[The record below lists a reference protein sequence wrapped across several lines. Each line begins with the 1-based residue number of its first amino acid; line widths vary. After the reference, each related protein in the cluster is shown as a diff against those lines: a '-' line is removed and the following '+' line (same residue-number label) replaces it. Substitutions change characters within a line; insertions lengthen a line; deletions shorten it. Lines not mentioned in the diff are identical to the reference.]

1 MRANPLF
8 LTGISKLRRLIIKEW
23 IKGVLTTT
31 FLLSLILNS
40 IALGVQEI
48 GLFRWE
54 GYSIY
59 PLLILVSFV
68 FCLLCALRT
77 KKSFM
82 DELIEIDVRLDLKER
97 LSTAYEYHQHG
108 RKSVFVDLLIEEA
121 GNLLG
126 SIKPTQLFPGNFSPA
141 HLLIPL
147 FAGVI
152 IILLLVDFTPTA
164 PIRDR
169 VTEER
174 LKQIGSKMEQY
185 SKRELQ
191 DIEKAKFRRDVHRQ
205 MENIAKELKGESMT
219 KKGLLKSLGQ
229 LIREAKVERAQ
240 LARRLE
246 AELSLGDITHTPML
260 KPLQREKVTPNELKQ
275 LRKKLEELFESH
287 VPASLSRDISSLDQN
302 LRLEEF
308 LDKTMN
314 EIRVA
319 LSKEVESYLLEREKE
334 VFGGKASEQSNDN
347 NKETS
352 RGQALAVLQ
361 SGAADS
367 KRQISSATAG
377 RGKAKGEKRSPYELE
392 SSKSPAIKDKGGSGQ
407 GDWYNVYVRSLPI
420 IDKAK
425 LKEED
430 LIRPYRQELESV
442 LQKEDIPL
450 NYREYIKSYFLSI
463 GLKKEENR
471 NGYSN

>member
-1 MRANPLF
+1 LRANPLF
-8 LTGISKLRRLIIKEW
+8 LTGISKLRKLIIKEW
-23 IKGVLTTT
+23 IKHVLTTT

-48 GLFRWE
+48 RLFFWE

-68 FCLLCALRT
+68 FSLLYALRR

-82 DELIEIDVRLDLKER
+82 DELIEIDVRLNLQER
-97 LSTAYEYHQHG
+97 LSTAYECHQRG
-108 RKSVFVDLLIEEA
+108 RKSVFVDLLMKEA

-126 SIKPTQLFPGNFSPA
+126 SIKTSQLFPRNFSPA
-141 HLLIPL
+141 HLLIPI

-152 IILLLVDFTPTA
+152 IILLLVDFAPTA
-164 PIRDR
+164 PIRDKA
-169 VTEER
+169 TEER
-174 LKQIGSKMEQY
+174 LKQIGSQMEQY

-191 DIEKAKFRRDVHRQ
+191 DIQRAKFRKDVHRQ
-205 MENIAKELKGESMT
+205 MENIAKELKSGSMT

-229 LIREAKVERAQ
+229 LIREAEVERAQ

-260 KPLQREKVTPNELKQ
+260 RPLLREKVTPNELKQ
-275 LRKKLEELFESH
+275 LRKKLEALFEGH

-319 LSKEVESYLLEREKE
+319 LSKEVESYLLEREKV
-334 VFGGKASEQSNDN
+334 VFGGKASEQGNDN
-347 NKETS
+347 NEETS
-352 RGQALAVLQ
+352 RGRALIGLQ
-361 SGAADS
+361 SGAADA

-377 RGKAKGEKRSPYELE
+377 RGKAKGEERSPYELE
-392 SSKSPAIKDKGGSGQ
+392 SSKGPAIKDKGGSGQ
-407 GDWYNVYVRSLPI
+407 GDWYNVYVRSLPTI
-420 IDKAK
+420 GNAK
-425 LKEED
+425 VKEED
-430 LIRPYRQELESV
+430 VIRPYRQELESV

-471 NGYSN
+471 DGYGN